1 MKTYRTGEIA
11 SLTGLHPNT
20 IRFYEDIGFI
30 AKPARLPNGYRV
42 FTRLDLEQVRFC
54 RLALRAEALQNGLR
68 DTAVAIIRL
77 SAASDFSRT
86 RQRTREYIAQID
98 REIAFAEGA
107 IQSVETTLARRAIAE
122 RSARKRREAA
132 ETLGITV
139 ETLRNWER
147 NGLINDGQLHN
158 GCRIYSAEDMKR
170 LLIIR
175 TLRCANY
182 SISAILRLMSRL
194 SESRDVNVLMAL
206 DTPEETDEIVS
217 ACDHLLSSLHSARDD
232 AKTMLER
239 IRLMEKIKTL
249 H

>member
-11 SLTGLHPNT
+11 AQTGLHPNT

-77 SAASDFSRT
+77 SAALDFARA

-107 IQSVETTLARRAIAE
+107 IDSVEVALARRPLPE
-122 RSARKRREAA
+122 RAARKRSEAA
-132 ETLGITV
+132 EALGITV

-147 NGLINDGQLHN
+147 NGLIRVGRLQN
-158 GCRIYSAEDMKR
+158 GYRVYTPEDMKQ

-182 SISAILRLMSRL
+182 SISAILRLVGRL
-194 SESRDVNVLMAL
+194 SESREISVLKTL
-206 DTPEETDEIVS
+206 DTPYETEEIVS
-217 ACDHLLSSLHSARDD
+217 ACDHLLSSLISARQD
-232 AKTMLER
+232 AEKMIEQIKR
-239 IRLMEKIKTL
+239 MEKFKTL